1 MKGLR
6 HYLNKIKPNFEQGG
20 KYGRFASTFEAFES
34 FLYVPNTVT
43 RKGAH
48 IRDAM
53 DLKRT
58 MTVVIIAL
66 LPALLFGMFNIG
78 YQHNL
83 ALGLTLSDVSV
94 WSNFWFGFLKV
105 LPIIVVAYAV
115 GLGIEFLF
123 AELRHEE
130 VNEGF
135 LVSGMLIP
143 MIMPVDCPLWIVA
156 VATAFAVVVGKE
168 MFGGTGMNIFNPA
181 LLARAFIFFAYPT
194 AISGNEVW
202 VAGLKNASAAG
213 MQLVD
218 GYSGATPLSD
228 AAAAL
233 SNGAQSIDWSMG
245 TTPIDWFYGLI
256 PGSIGETSTLAI
268 LIGAFILIW
277 TGVGSWR
284 IMLSTVIGG
293 LVMGGLFNLI
303 GANVM
308 MDIPAWYHLL
318 IGGFAVGTVFMATDP
333 VTAAQTDRGKWIY
346 GFLIGVLCVLTRV
359 LNPGYPEGMM
369 LAILFMN
376 AMAPLI
382 DYYVVQGNIKRRL
395 KRAKVNA

>member
-202 VAGLKNASAAG
+202 VAGLKNASASG

-318 IGGFAVGTVFMATDP
+318 IGGFAFGTVFMATDP

>member
-202 VAGLKNASAAG
+202 VAGLKNASASG

-233 SNGAQSIDWSMG
+233 STGAQSIDWSMG

-303 GANVM
+303 GTNVM

-318 IGGFAVGTVFMATDP
+318 IGGFAFGTVFMATDP